1 MIIIDKTNRKRWSTL
16 KRKIAISKMLDGNN
30 VIKYMLSINLM
41 LNKFK
46 QVKSCFHKKRDY
58 ITKIIPKYDRD

>member
-30 VIKYMLSINLM
+30 VIKYMLSINLIN
-41 LNKFK
+41 LNKLKAVFTRK
-46 QVKSCFHKKRDY
+46 EIILLKLFPNM
-58 ITKIIPKYDRD
+58 IGTKI